1 MRSPIHQPLLK
12 ERGIYMSTDLGFM
25 SQNPFL
31 ALITPIFGGR
41 KVLFPIP
48 AIDKE
53 MIHYLRGLA
62 ESGKFKPVI
71 DRQYNFEEI
80 PEAFQYVHTGQKTG
94 NVVISLGLSD

>member
-1 MRSPIHQPLLK
+1 
-12 ERGIYMSTDLGFM
+12 MSTDLGFM